1 LQLLFVTGCQVAMV
15 EIQLSDNIP
24 EGLLIAFSVCTTL
37 VVAVHLLALMI
48 STCILPNI
56 EAISNI
62 HNLAAVQESPHDRM
76 RCYIEM
82 AWISSTGVGILLFL
96 IQMAILAWVRFDS
109 HSHSAPIVSTVIIV
123 PALVIFVVF
132 AVNFYHQLIAHK
144 VERSTKGL
152 EEIETMANELDV
164 GRRGSNNGIQTV

>member
-1 LQLLFVTGCQVAMV
+1 MFVTVCQVAMV
-15 EIQLSDNIP
+15 EIQLNDTID

-82 AWISSTGVGILLFL
+82 AWISSTGIGILLFL

-109 HSHSAPIVSTVIIV
+109 SSHSHSAPIVSTVIII
-123 PALVIFVVF
+123 PALIIFVVF

-144 VERSTKGL
+144 VERSAKGL

-164 GRRGSNNGIQTV
+164 RRRGSNDGIQTV

>member
-1 LQLLFVTGCQVAMV
+1 MV
-15 EIQLSDNIP
+15 EISLDSSIP

-56 EAISNI
+56 EAVSNI
-62 HNLAAVQESPHDRM
+62 HNVAAVQESPHDRM

-96 IQMAILAWVRFDS
+96 IQVSSNGSSRIQVAFSIFSLVTVEDS
-109 HSHSAPIVSTVIIV
+109 ICR
-123 PALVIFVVF
+123 LEQ
-132 AVNFYHQLIAHK
+132 QLPSRIA
-144 VERSTKGL
+144 
-152 EEIETMANELDV
+152 MCF
-164 GRRGSNNGIQTV
+164 

>member
-1 LQLLFVTGCQVAMV
+1 MGHDASKQHTEEVCDVFVQVAMV
-15 EIQLSDNIP
+15 EIQLENDIP
-24 EGLLIAFSVCTTL
+24 EGLLIAFSICTTL

-76 RCYIEM
+76 RCYVEM

-96 IQMAILAWVRFDS
+96 IQMAILAWVCFSRHTDFRVNVS
-109 HSHSAPIVSTVIIV
+109 CGLCIKLYLNKKLFVFLSVFLFVNLSIVS
-123 PALVIFVVF
+123 VF
-132 AVNFYHQLIAHK
+132 LSLSV
-144 VERSTKGL
+144 
-152 EEIETMANELDV
+152 
-164 GRRGSNNGIQTV
+164 

>member
-1 LQLLFVTGCQVAMV
+1 MQLVFVTGDQVAMV
-15 EIQLSDNIP
+15 EIQLNENIP
-24 EGLLIAFSVCTTL
+24 EGLLIAFSICTTL

-56 EAISNI
+56 EAVSNI

-109 HSHSAPIVSTVIIV
+109 HSHIAPIVSTVIIV
-123 PALVIFVVF
+123 PALIIFVVF
-132 AVNFYHQLIAHK
+132 AVNFYRQLVAHK
-144 VERSTKGL
+144 VERSAKGL
-152 EEIETMANELDV
+152 EEIETMANQLDV
-164 GRRGSNNGIQTV
+164 GLRGSNDGVQTV

>member
-1 LQLLFVTGCQVAMV
+1 MV
-15 EIQLSDNIP
+15 EISLDDKIP

-56 EAISNI
+56 EAVSNI
-62 HNLAAVQESPHDRM
+62 HNVAAVQESPHDRM

-96 IQMAILAWVRFDS
+96 VQ
-109 HSHSAPIVSTVIIV
+109 VS
-123 PALVIFVVF
+123 
-132 AVNFYHQLIAHK
+132 Q
-144 VERSTKGL
+144 
-152 EEIETMANELDV
+152 
-164 GRRGSNNGIQTV
+164 